1 LLFLTGLFES
11 LPEATLGAIVIAAL
25 IELVDVPSLVGL
37 YRVWTR
43 RLGSIYGPAARPDF
57 IAAIAA
63 LFGVLIFDTLPGLFI
78 GIAVSILL
86 LLYRASRPNVA
97 VLGRVP
103 GASRHWGDIARH
115 PENEQVP
122 RVVVLRVESGLFF
135 ANADYVREA
144 IRGHADE
151 GDVHAVVLDAQTVPF
166 VDVTAAEMLTQLRD
180 ELASQGVTLLL
191 ARDVGQVRDVLRQSD
206 TTDDAGSRRVFATV
220 EEAVGAAT
228 ALPSG
233 ITSQTSTQETP

>member
-1 LLFLTGLFES
+1 MTGYGALGGAFWGFLFGLIFFV
-11 LPEATLGAIVIAAL
+11 PFLGAAA
-25 IELVDVPSLVGL
+25 GA
-37 YRVWTR
+37 
-43 RLGSIYGPAARPDF
+43 GA
-57 IAAIAA
+57 
-63 LFGVLIFDTLPGLFI
+63 
-78 GIAVSILL
+78 
-86 LLYRASRPNVA
+86 
-97 VLGRVP
+97 

-144 IRGHADE
+144 IRSHADE

-220 EEAVGAAT
+220 EEAVEAAT
-228 ALPSG
+228 TLRSG
-233 ITSQTSTQETP
+233 NTSQTNTQETP